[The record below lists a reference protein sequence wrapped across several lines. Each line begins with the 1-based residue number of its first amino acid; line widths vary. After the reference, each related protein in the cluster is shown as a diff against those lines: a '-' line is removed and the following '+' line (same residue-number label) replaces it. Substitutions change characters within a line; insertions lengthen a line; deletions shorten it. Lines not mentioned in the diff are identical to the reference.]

1 MEDRLERVKDTV
13 IIFLSGLAILLLIL
27 LWTYCFAIAI
37 DRCCSSSMSMT
48 QEEIDER
55 RRASPLVKRA
65 GLAGMLPGESTK
77 TLKQFFG
84 RLAYEY
90 QKEKGEG
97 EDETTKAQIK
107 AAKKKK
113 SIDDVDAALKSEE
126 GDVENALEVKR
137 DETDSSEPNKSAEVK
152 DELNDN
158 EEEEDT
164 ELQELVEMENTDGT
178 CPICLNEYGA

>member
-27 LWTYCFAIAI
+27 LSTYFFALAI
-37 DRCCSSSMSMT
+37 DRCCSNSMSMT

-65 GLAGMLPGESTK
+65 GLAGMLRGESTK

-90 QKEKGEG
+90 QKVKVEG
-97 EDETTKAQIK
+97 EDETTKEQKK

-113 SIDDVDAALKSEE
+113 SIETIDAALKSEE
-126 GDVENALEVKR
+126 GDVENALEVKK
-137 DETDSSEPNKSAEVK
+137 DETDSSEPKKSAEVK
-152 DELNDN
+152 DEPNDN

-164 ELQELVEMENTDGT
+164 ELQELVEMEHTDGT